1 LPSLA
6 RLFENAAGFK
16 IRRGGPIDD
25 LSRQSIAESDQ
36 IADPPVARDP
46 SHLFDKQH
54 LSEDHS
60 ERLIDGWWYGTNN
73 SASQTRAWLQRAC
86 SCAGL
91 KWGDDFKTSLTPTII
106 F

>member
-1 LPSLA
+1 MTFGGSPSRNLIKS
-6 RLFENAAGFK
+6 RT
-16 IRRGGPIDD
+16 RRI
-25 LSRQSIAESDQ
+25 
-36 IADPPVARDP
+36 VARDP

-106 F
+106 FSKIWPLDRN

>member
-1 LPSLA
+1 MTFRGSPSRNLIKS
-6 RLFENAAGFK
+6 RT
-16 IRRGGPIDD
+16 RRI
-25 LSRQSIAESDQ
+25 
-36 IADPPVARDP
+36 VARDP

-91 KWGDDFKTSLTPTII
+91 KWATTSKRVWLLPS
-106 F
+106 FS